1 MFKDFRWKK
10 KYIVNNDQM
19 CSMTDP
25 CILTAPA
32 FRLIEQDL
40 KGAIQKVPTYICDVV
55 RNSNFKEMLLN
66 ERNQSIKLTF
76 IMNK

>member
-32 FRLIEQDL
+32 FRKIEKDL
-40 KGAIQKVPTYICDVV
+40 KGAIQKVPTYICDVCQKFEFQ
-55 RNSNFKEMLLN
+55 RNV
-66 ERNQSIKLTF
+66 IK
-76 IMNK
+76 